1 MLRLLRG
8 RCRSLSSARARVP
21 FFFLSVSTLFLNS
34 HPSLSLLGT
43 VRRQLTKYVSYIDPS
58 TSVSNAPHPSP
69 WKTRAAMHSL
79 KLSSVLMFHMV
90 PTKSSI
96 AETRYTG
103 LLPKSLAAVT
113 QARPAKAETISGA
126 AVRAVAEA

>member
-1 MLRLLRG
+1 M
-8 RCRSLSSARARVP
+8 
-21 FFFLSVSTLFLNS
+21 
-34 HPSLSLLGT
+34 GT
-43 VRRQLTKYVSYIDPS
+43 VKGQLTKYVSYIDPS

-103 LLPKSLAAVT
+103 LLPKTLAAVT

-126 AVRAVAEA
+126 AVRAVAEAYGTL